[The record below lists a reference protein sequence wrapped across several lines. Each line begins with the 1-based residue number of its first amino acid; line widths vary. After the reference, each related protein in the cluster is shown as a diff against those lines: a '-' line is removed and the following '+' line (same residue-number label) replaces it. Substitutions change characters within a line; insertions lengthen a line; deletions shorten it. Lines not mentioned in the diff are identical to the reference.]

1 MMPGRVACP
10 THRPPFPLTTIMRPR
25 SWALGRR
32 RMLKFWHAA
41 VQVAVLASA
50 FSCTQDLVST
60 KQTWHAS
67 RQRGTD
73 RPLDFGRLLPSSRRR
88 LDQQP
93 AISDFSL
100 RNATS
105 GHIRTRTTKSD
116 RCYEQGR
123 GVSLPLGIAAEAQ
136 ALHLSIVRR
145 SAYRAAEASPPAPP
159 ALGSLGN
166 ICQAFFPQS
175 PGGESAAHGLHE
187 RGARSSGASG
197 QDTGARAGESGQGR
211 RRCAHAD
218 TATGGRCRGPVGGFL
233 GYSKAEMA

>member
-1 MMPGRVACP
+1 MDAA
-10 THRPPFPLTTIMRPR
+10 PPPL
-25 SWALGRR
+25 
-32 RMLKFWHAA
+32 LKP
-41 VQVAVLASA
+41 ASA
-50 FSCTQDLVST
+50 GNDFLALFLS
-60 KQTWHAS
+60 HGA
-67 RQRGTD
+67 RQRHGD
-73 RPLDFGRLLPSSRRR
+73 HLPTSRGDVTTPCDETGAQLREQDPR
-88 LDQQP
+88 IAP
-93 AISDFSL
+93 NRGPISQL
-100 RNATS
+100 AGWLRQTTYILTLKPPTARNAAACQPSATPC
-105 GHIRTRTTKSD
+105 GSD

-166 ICQAFFPQS
+166 ICQAFSPHS

-197 QDTGARAGESGQGR
+197 QDTGARAGESGPGR
-211 RRCAHAD
+211 RRCAHTD

-233 GYSKAEMA
+233 GY